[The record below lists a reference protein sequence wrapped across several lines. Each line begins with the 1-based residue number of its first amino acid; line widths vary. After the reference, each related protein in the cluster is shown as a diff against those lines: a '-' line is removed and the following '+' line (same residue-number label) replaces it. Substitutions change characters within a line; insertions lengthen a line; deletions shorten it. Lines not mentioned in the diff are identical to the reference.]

1 MYIINHLYVYIKSS
15 VKFKFPL
22 SLFSKIMIDDVY
34 LIIYYKKCT
43 TFTASYNLIHHLT
56 EDSYMKKK
64 FTILP
69 IFFTVFIDLLGLGI
83 VIPILPAVII
93 NPMAN
98 MLPINYDFALRTI
111 IYGFLIASYPIMQF
125 FGAPI
130 LGVLADKYGR
140 KKILLVS
147 LIGTLI
153 GYLLFAIGILNGSI
167 WLLFIGRM
175 LDGFTGG
182 NISIAQSAIA
192 DISDQTNKARNFGII
207 GMAFGLGFVIGPYIG
222 GKLSDP
228 TIVSWFSFDTPFW
241 LAVILTGI
249 NIILVFML
257 FPETL
262 KTPKIGK
269 IDLLAGFKNIKKA
282 IHNEK
287 LRTIFIVIFLLTIGF
302 NFFTQFF
309 QVFLIGKFAFTQSQ
323 IGDLFAYMGLWIAVA
338 QGAFLRPLSKKFSP
352 EQIMSYSIV
361 LLAMVFPLLL
371 VPSKSIWIY
380 VIIPFIA
387 IFQGLTQPNGTAIV
401 SGLSDETS
409 QGEILGMNQSIV
421 SLAQAIPP
429 IIAGFLTTISMN
441 LPTLFAA
448 GSTLLAWVVF
458 TIVFKK
464 KKLT

>member
-1 MYIINHLYVYIKSS
+1 
-15 VKFKFPL
+15 
-22 SLFSKIMIDDVY
+22 
-34 LIIYYKKCT
+34 
-43 TFTASYNLIHHLT
+43 
-56 EDSYMKKK
+56 MKKK
-64 FTILP
+64 LTILP

-83 VIPILPAVII
+83 IIPILPAVIL

-98 MLPINYDFALRTI
+98 ILPMSYDFSLRTI

-130 LGVLADKYGR
+130 LGVLADQKGR
-140 KKILLVS
+140 KKILTLS

-153 GYLLFAIGILNGSI
+153 GYMLFAIGILAGNI

-175 LDGFTGG
+175 IDGFTGG

-192 DISDQTNKARNFGII
+192 DISDKTNRAKNFGII
-207 GMAFGLGFVIGPYIG
+207 GMAFGLGFVIGPFIG

-241 LAVILTGI
+241 LAAILT
-249 NIILVFML
+249 ILNLLLVAYF

-262 KTPKIGK
+262 KNKKEGR
-269 IDLLAGFKNIKKA
+269 IDLLAGFKNIRKA
-282 IHNEK
+282 IHNER

-309 QVFLIGKFAFTQSQ
+309 QVFLIGKFQFNQSQ
-323 IGDLFAYMGLWIAVA
+323 IGDLFAYMGLWIAIT
-338 QGAFLRPLSKKFSP
+338 QGAFLRPLSKRFAP
-352 EQIMSYSIV
+352 EEIMSYSIV
-361 LLAMVFPLLL
+361 LLALVFPLLL
-371 VPSKSIWIY
+371 LPKESIWIY
-380 VIIPFIA
+380 AIIPFIA

-401 SGLSDETS
+401 SSLSDDSS

-429 IIAGFLTTISMN
+429 IAAGFLTGISLN

-448 GSTLLAWVVF
+448 GTTFIAW
-458 TIVFKK
+458 IVFITVFRLSRKRIA
-464 KKLT
+464 LYGEA